1 MLQYLLIGLLT
12 VGMLL
17 PCMSVEAKAA
27 INFYGSDDEERIEK
41 IKELEKKLENLR
53 SSRKNGDFQYD
64 PDEITLT
71 DFLAL
76 LVKEEKEL
84 EKQIEYLLKP
94 PTPTSVTLEGDING
108 VTYPITIGGLR
119 DGDGKVVPTIPITY
133 AGKITFTEDCRINN
147 LHVLAADSVTALPGV
162 DVEVDTMI
170 IIGNNTKVS
179 NLKVNNLITPQ
190 SASQAAKQSYNLL
203 APKSPRVMSAEEALG
218 WGKDLFGA
226 QYQSFPTEKEIEDL
240 KTLPYYPRP
249 KINVP
254 SAAPTDPVD
263 PSPQGPTE
271 PTP

>member
-1 MLQYLLIGLLT
+1 
-12 VGMLL
+12 
-17 PCMSVEAKAA
+17 MSVEAKAA
-27 INFYGSDDEERIEK
+27 INTNYNGGTGNPS
-41 IKELEKKLENLR
+41 LEQE
-53 SSRKNGDFQYD
+53 
-64 PDEITLT
+64 
-71 DFLAL
+71 
-76 LVKEEKEL
+76 
-84 EKQIEYLLKP
+84 IEYLEGLQMAMLDELSQLTNSIDKSLHEANERMLLLENQIVTIDAQIEKLKAGMHPRPQP
-94 PTPTSVTLEGDING
+94 PRDVNLEGDING
-108 VTYPITIGGLR
+108 VPYQITVAGELSGGKKIISEYKL
-119 DGDGKVVPTIPITY
+119 PY

-203 APKSPRVMSAEEALG
+203 APQSPREMSAEEALG